1 VALILLD
8 RVKVNTTTTGTGTVV
23 LASTAPAGYQ
33 SFAVIGDNN
42 TTYYTIAGQ
51 TTSEWEVGIGTYYL
65 ANSSLSRTTIL
76 SSSAANAAVTFS
88 AGTKDV
94 FVTYPAEQAVYE
106 DAANIVTITSLV
118 SSNVLI
124 SGGQVNSVAHTGGSI
139 NNMTIGATT
148 ANTIAGTTLSLNNV
162 FTSTYAGSATSGSTQ
177 VYLNGATSNRIDF
190 NTNGA
195 AAPAVT
201 TRSAGT
207 KIVYYP
213 TLTASATDY
222 AAGIEGGALWNSIPA
237 TANSFKWYANVTAV
251 ATLLGTGVL
260 STTGG
265 FSGNGANLTA
275 LSATAITTG
284 AINSIPVGNSTASTG
299 AFTTLA
305 ASGDVNLDAG
315 TLFVDSTN
323 NRVGIG
329 TAAPA
334 VALDV
339 QAASNA
345 ALVARIYNANTNSA
359 TQTQL
364 QLNSGGKIATLATSY
379 AGNFFSNQG
388 TGGLVSSYVDYDNHY
403 FRNNAGILQF
413 AIGTT
418 ASANNY
424 VQMYGGAGTGPI
436 IQAVG
441 ADTNVDIKLTPKGTG
456 YANITSGGVKL
467 GNSTIQDSAGNLVF
481 TTGGA
486 NTTAFTID
494 GNQVSTFNGTIE
506 EKVTV
511 SATAAAANVNFD
523 AVTQNILFYTSNATA
538 NTTINLRGSAT
549 IPLNNAMANGQ
560 SISLVFMNTQG
571 NTAFYVSGYQIDG
584 VAVTPKWQG
593 NSAPTSGNAR
603 GIDVY
608 SLTAIKTANATYTV
622 LASQTQFA

>member
-1 VALILLD
+1 VALILED

-23 LASTAPAGYQ
+23 LAATAPAGYQ
-33 SFAVIGDNN
+33 TFAVIGDNN

-51 TTSEWEVGIGTYYL
+51 TTNEWEVGIGTYYL
-65 ANSSLSRTTIL
+65 ANSSLSRDTIL
-76 SSSAANAAVTFS
+76 SSSAANAAVTFT

-94 FVTYPAEQAVYE
+94 FVTYPSEQAVYE
-106 DAANIVTITSLV
+106 DATGNI
-118 SSNVLI
+118 SSYRFL
-124 SGGQVNSVAHTGGSI
+124 GGSI
-139 NNMTIGATT
+139 DNITIGATT
-148 ANTIAGTTLSLNNV
+148 ANTIAGTTLSLNNT
-162 FTSTYAGSATSGSTQ
+162 FTSTRTGGAANGTSQ
-177 VYLNGATSNRIDF
+177 IYLNGATSNRIDY
-190 NTNGA
+190 NTNGVGV
-195 AAPAVT
+195 PAVT

-213 TLTASATDY
+213 GVSVSSTDFAT
-222 AAGIEGGALWNSIPA
+222 GIESGALWTSIPG
-237 TANSFKWYANVTAV
+237 TANFFRWYANVTVV
-251 ATLLGTGVL
+251 ASLSGGGVL
-260 STTGG
+260 TTTGG

-275 LSATAITTG
+275 LSASAITTG
-284 AINSIPVGNSTASTG
+284 GLNNIPVGNTTASTG
-299 AFTTLA
+299 AFTTLT
-305 ASGDVNLDAG
+305 ASGNVNLDAG
-315 TLFVDSTN
+315 TLFVDGTN
-323 NRVGIG
+323 NRVGVG

-334 VALDV
+334 SLLDV
-339 QAASNA
+339 QGASNA
-345 ALVARIYNANTNSA
+345 SITARVYNANTNSA
-359 TQTQL
+359 TQTIFQL
-364 QLNSGGKIATLATSY
+364 QVGGKAATFFVSY
-379 AGNFFSNQG
+379 AGNYIFNQG

-403 FRNNAGILQF
+403 FRNNAGVNQF
-413 AIGTT
+413 VISST

-424 VQMYGGAGTGPI
+424 VQVTGGLGVGPT
-436 IQAVG
+436 IQATG

-494 GNQVSTFNGTIE
+494 GNQVSAFNGTIE

-560 SISLVFMNTQG
+560 SISLVFMSTQG
-571 NTAFYVSGYQIDG
+571 NTAYYVNGYQIDG

-608 SLTAIKTANATYTV
+608 SFTAIKTANATFTV

>member
-1 VALILLD
+1 MALILLD

>member
-1 VALILLD
+1 MALILED

-23 LASTAPAGYQ
+23 LAATAPAGYQ
-33 SFAVIGDNN
+33 TFAVIGDNN

-51 TTSEWEVGIGTYYL
+51 TTNEWEVGIGTYYL
-65 ANSSLSRTTIL
+65 ANSSLSRDTIL
-76 SSSAANAAVTFS
+76 SSSAANAAVTFT

-94 FVTYPAEQAVYE
+94 FVTYPSEQAVYE
-106 DAANIVTITSLV
+106 DATGNI
-118 SSNVLI
+118 SSYRFL
-124 SGGQVNSVAHTGGSI
+124 GGSI
-139 NNMTIGATT
+139 DNITIGATT
-148 ANTIAGTTLSLNNV
+148 ANTIAGTTLSLNNT
-162 FTSTYAGSATSGSTQ
+162 FTSTRTGGAANGTSQ
-177 VYLNGATSNRIDF
+177 IYLNGATSNRIDY
-190 NTNGA
+190 NTNGVGV
-195 AAPAVT
+195 PAVT

-213 TLTASATDY
+213 GVSVSSTDFAT
-222 AAGIEGGALWNSIPA
+222 GIESGALWTSIPG
-237 TANSFKWYANVTAV
+237 TANFFRWYANVTVV
-251 ATLLGTGVL
+251 ASLSGGGVL
-260 STTGG
+260 TTTGG

-275 LSATAITTG
+275 LSASAITTG
-284 AINSIPVGNSTASTG
+284 GLNNIPVGNTTASTG
-299 AFTTLA
+299 AFTTLT
-305 ASGDVNLDAG
+305 ASGNVNLDAG
-315 TLFVDSTN
+315 TLFVDGTN
-323 NRVGIG
+323 NRVGVG

-334 VALDV
+334 SLLDV
-339 QAASNA
+339 QGASNA
-345 ALVARIYNANTNSA
+345 SITARVYNANTNSA
-359 TQTQL
+359 TQTIFQL
-364 QLNSGGKIATLATSY
+364 QVGGKAATFFVSY
-379 AGNFFSNQG
+379 AGNYIFNQG

-403 FRNNAGILQF
+403 FRNNAGVNQF
-413 AIGTT
+413 VISST

-424 VQMYGGAGTGPI
+424 VQVTGGLGVGPT
-436 IQAVG
+436 IQATG

-494 GNQVSTFNGTIE
+494 GNQVSAFNGTIE

-560 SISLVFMNTQG
+560 SISLVFMSTQG
-571 NTAFYVSGYQIDG
+571 NTAYYVNGYQIDG

-608 SLTAIKTANATYTV
+608 SFTAIKTANATFTV